1 MNRLLSVVRSR
12 TDRSVELS
20 RGVVRAAAYGES
32 KRLLEVDQIKNV
44 ILTTHDRRNV
54 GARPRCGEFSAF
66 LDGSQGAVCGPRNG
80 VRAGGALGVS
90 VVALE
95 SSYRSTL
102 WDRHGGRLG
111 RHAGPAA
118 VNCGARTRT

>member
-44 ILTTHDRRNV
+44 TLTMRDGRDV
-54 GARPRCGEFSAF
+54 GANRRCGEFSAF
-66 LDGSQGAVCGPRNG
+66 LDGS
-80 VRAGGALGVS
+80 
-90 VVALE
+90 
-95 SSYRSTL
+95 
-102 WDRHGGRLG
+102 
-111 RHAGPAA
+111 
-118 VNCGARTRT
+118 